1 MDLFCMSQSLA
12 CVVRGLTLRKTS
24 VNAHCVAATLSVQT
38 VLIFFVFG
46 DAGSSSSE
54 SQEQKLALGSQSN
67 GLAIVIL

>member
-1 MDLFCMSQSLA
+1 MFKS
-12 CVVRGLTLRKTS
+12 GLCRKRAHRAKDFGECLLRCSGSDSTNS
-24 VNAHCVAATLSVQT
+24 SN
-38 VLIFFVFG
+38 IFVFG